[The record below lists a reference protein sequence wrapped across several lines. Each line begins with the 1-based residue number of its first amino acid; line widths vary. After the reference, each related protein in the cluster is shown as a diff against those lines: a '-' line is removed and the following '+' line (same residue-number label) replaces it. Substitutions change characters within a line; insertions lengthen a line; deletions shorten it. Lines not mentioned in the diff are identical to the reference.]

1 MASITCTTTKHPT
14 LSGTTADT
22 VTIAPTT
29 NLDAQRVVLT
39 NDGAVNLYYTLSGTT
54 AVSAADGTFHVKPGE
69 SLVLPTRSNF
79 TFSIV
84 GNGNLYHVEII
95 PRHL

>member
-1 MASITCTTTKHPT
+1 MAAITCTTTKHPT

-22 VTIAPTT
+22 VTIAPTA

-39 NDGAVNLYYTLSGTT
+39 NDGSVNLYYRLDGTT
-54 AVSAADGTFHVKPGE
+54 AVSAADGTHHIKPGE
-69 SLVLPTRSNF
+69 SLILPTRSNF
-79 TFSIV
+79 TISVV
-84 GNGNLYHVEII
+84 GNGNLYHCEII